1 MAIQMFRQWMTRLG
15 LGLGPTTTP
24 VAACATQVCC
34 YGCQRSGIHRK
45 NCPTCN
51 VTDCGTSALS
61 GFCALNVNPMV
72 PRRSPTVSVS
82 IFCVQESA
90 IVDTVACYSVA
101 SAGLDKHLLTTGHL
115 TQKVIV
121 KATLADNDAREN
133 GPLPPTSVITHPA
146 VPDGRS
152 VWSAYQAHDSSDY
165 IMQDAADALMDYE
178 MESSSGYDSPIRIH
192 LSTLH
197 LRPVEGAS
205 LPEIEKERLNA
216 LLDQH
221 VELFAKTGPPTPFA
235 EHQIDTGDI
244 TPIAS
249 PPY

>member
-1 MAIQMFRQWMTRLG
+1 MAIQMFQQWMTRLG

-24 VAACATQVCC
+24 VAAGATQVCC
-34 YGCQRSGIHRK
+34 YGCQRPGIHRK

-51 VTDCGTSALS
+51 VTDSGTSALN
-61 GFCALNVNPMV
+61 GFCTLNVNPMV

-82 IFCVQESA
+82 ISGVQESA

-101 SAGLDKHLLTTGHL
+101 SAGLDKHLLATGHP

-121 KATLADNDAREN
+121 KATLTDNDDREN

-152 VWSAYQAHDSSDY
+152 VWSAYQAQGSSDY
-165 IMQDAADALMDYE
+165 IMQDAADAEMDYE
-178 MESSSGYDSPIRIH
+178 MESSSGYDSPVRIH
-192 LSTLH
+192 LAILH
-197 LRPVEGAS
+197 LHPVEGAS

-216 LLDQH
+216 LPDQH
-221 VELFAKTGPPTPFA
+221 VELFAKTGPPPPSQRTRSTPETA
-235 EHQIDTGDI
+235 
-244 TPIAS
+244 PR
-249 PPY
+249 